1 MMKWQKNFYR
11 SVTKTPRRWERE
23 KVTEKAVELLF
34 TLHRN
39 AKMKGNCNAF
49 CVMRKRN
56 KLMLAYKLSWRSQSR
71 LEFNLNAHLVYL
83 LYASFSKITVILVS
97 PHYKIQDL
105 KEQELFKRTFS
116 KTISLIS
123 FLLTGMK
130 KTKWK
135 TEKLY
140 QSCDTVIPTITEW
153 RTKIPQVN
161 QLTLWQ

>member
-1 MMKWQKNFYR
+1 MIKWQKNFYQ

-34 TLHRN
+34 ALHRN
-39 AKMKGNCNAF
+39 AKMKGNCTAF
-49 CVMRKRN
+49 YVTRTRN
-56 KLMLAYKLSWRSQSR
+56 KLMLVSWRSKSR
-71 LEFNLNAHLVYL
+71 LEFNLKANLVYL
-83 LYASFSKITVILVS
+83 LYASFSKVTVILVS

-105 KEQELFKRTFS
+105 KEQKFFKRIFS

-130 KTKWK
+130 KAKWK
-135 TEKLY
+135 TVKLY

-153 RTKIPQVN
+153 PTKIPQVN